1 MALLCAPIPAL
12 VLVVVSVMISASFP
26 VSNGQ
31 VMTSCTA
38 SMISSFT
45 PCINFVTNSSPN
57 GTAPSPTSECC
68 NSFKSLMGDGMDCMC
83 LIITGNVPFQVP
95 INRSLAVSLPRACK
109 MTGVPIQCKGTISVA
124 IQYPLQ
130 AYYDLLFL
138 FCMRSGGSRSDSSR
152 IAFSSKHRDATSSP
166 RGSANAAPDAPAPAS
181 IYRRK
186 PTRSDTIL
194 LNLLLHY
201 VAGSSSSSPAG
212 ISVSHPLNTVFFLS
226 KSASFYFGVVYL

>member
-109 MTGVPIQCKGTISVA
+109 MTGVPIQCKASDVPLPASGPAALGPTPQESPLVPNTETPRLAPEAVPTPLLMPPPPPASTAGSRPVLTPSSAISSSIMSPGLVLVA
-124 IQYPLQ
+124 L
-130 AYYDLLFL
+130 LGSLFL
-138 FCMRSGGSRSDSSR
+138 
-152 IAFSSKHRDATSSP
+152 IH
-166 RGSANAAPDAPAPAS
+166 
-181 IYRRK
+181 
-186 PTRSDTIL
+186 
-194 LNLLLHY
+194 
-201 VAGSSSSSPAG
+201 
-212 ISVSHPLNTVFFLS
+212 
-226 KSASFYFGVVYL
+226 